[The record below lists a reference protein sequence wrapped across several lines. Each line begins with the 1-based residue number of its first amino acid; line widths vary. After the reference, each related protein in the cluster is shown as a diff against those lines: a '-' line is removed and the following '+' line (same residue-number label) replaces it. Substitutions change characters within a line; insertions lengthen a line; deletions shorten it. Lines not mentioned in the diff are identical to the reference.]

1 MREVPFGSDGNFSE
15 EALITRTNGDL
26 VNVLGN
32 LVNRSIAMANKYFD
46 GHVAN
51 INDYDEDNEFVSV
64 IENLR
69 FKVDK
74 AMETYEVGAALSE
87 IFEVLRRSNKYV
99 DETTPWVLFKEGN
112 LDRLRKV
119 LYNLLESVRVCA
131 ILLQPFI
138 PDTCEKIFEQLGV
151 SGGNF
156 DSIDE
161 KIDFNVNT
169 QQILFERIS

>member
-1 MREVPFGSDGNFSE
+1 
-15 EALITRTNGDL
+15 
-26 VNVLGN
+26 
-32 LVNRSIAMANKYFD
+32 
-46 GHVAN
+46 
-51 INDYDEDNEFVSV
+51 
-64 IENLR
+64 
-69 FKVDK
+69 
-74 AMETYEVGAALSE
+74 METYEVGAALSE